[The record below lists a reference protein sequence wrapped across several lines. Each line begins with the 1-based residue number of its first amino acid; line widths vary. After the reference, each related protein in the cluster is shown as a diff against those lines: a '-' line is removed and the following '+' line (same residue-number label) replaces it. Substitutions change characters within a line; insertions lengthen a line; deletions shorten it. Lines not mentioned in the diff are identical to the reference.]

1 MDLRTRAHLV
11 GRAVALGLA
20 LGALAVPVVVASG
33 ESVRYASQ
41 KVFAVGA
48 LVLGFAVL
56 GWSGSVFAGEA
67 IENMQT
73 YMDTST
79 EWSETDSR
87 RAMTILGGVGVGGM
101 VGASVA
107 TVVVGGLL

>member
-1 MDLRTRAHLV
+1 MDLRTRVRLV

-33 ESVRYASQ
+33 ETAQYASE

-67 IENMQT
+67 VENMQK
-73 YMDTST
+73 YMDTNT
-79 EWSETDSR
+79 EWTEASSR
-87 RAMTILGGVGVGGM
+87 RAMTILAGLGLGGM
-101 VGASVA
+101 VGASLA
-107 TVVVGGLL
+107 TVVVGGLA